1 MSQRVVIDACVFAK
15 LYIQE
20 PDREQAIALLKTL
33 VDKKNM
39 IIVPQL
45 FFYEI
50 MSVAKYG
57 DIEISH
63 VLHVLQTYQKTNL
76 QLLEPDLN
84 MLKTAIA
91 ITDSGHP
98 KSGYPSFYDA
108 IYHAIALCLDCLF
121 ITADK
126 RYYEKTKQLGKIELL
141 ENWEQIIVR

>member
-33 VDKKNM
+33 VDKKIM

-50 MSVAKYG
+50 ISVAKYG
-57 DIEISH
+57 NIEVSY
-63 VLHVLQTYQKTNL
+63 VLNVLQTYQKNNL

-108 IYHAIALCLDCLF
+108 IYHAMALCLDCMF

-126 RYYEKTKQLGKIELL
+126 RYYEKTKQLGKIALL
-141 ENWEQIIVR
+141 ENWEKIIV